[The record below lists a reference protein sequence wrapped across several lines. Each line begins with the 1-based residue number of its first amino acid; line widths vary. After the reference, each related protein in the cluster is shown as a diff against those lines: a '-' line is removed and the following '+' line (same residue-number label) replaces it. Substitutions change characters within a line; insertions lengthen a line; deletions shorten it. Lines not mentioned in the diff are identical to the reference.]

1 MKATAV
7 NGKGEQQSPSSGW
20 KVLSVMS
27 LAILAACGGG
37 GGGGGGDS
45 GSTSGSGGSAEQPA
59 GGTTTSLTIDALPT
73 GTHALYVNVNS
84 SWADL
89 NTAATAVG
97 GAPVMGWNLRDVSK
111 TMVAGMKVAFFGV
124 SDLCDSDAAN
134 GPVVSG
140 ADAEF
145 ENAQSLT
152 GVAATATRAD
162 LRWTPSGA
170 TSVCSAAAQNLTGPN
185 WIFVNPADSGG
196 GIGMLTQVGPDL
208 KGNTPFLKATTS
220 SGTDGNGY
228 NANGLANFVAFR
240 QAWNSAN
247 AIRPWVATSDGSTVD
262 ARVFSRQSMGAADV
276 GSAPGATVQVKQQIM
291 VSLINTECQKGTQRP
306 CQIQY
311 LFNTAAVRTGV
322 SDWASYSPATQG
334 RVWFD
339 KAQAGLPIVAGLVP
353 AQGKS
358 VVDTDSGLT
367 LYSSAG
373 QESQHAAFS
382 GQPFD
387 LRISFV
393 QLLNAARIVAARE
406 LGVSPSVVTDT
417 QMAARWTSQWDQ
429 PSSWTLV
436 AGTFGHEIY
445 NDASSTVHSHIGGGL
460 QSLYVGP
467 VN

>member
-1 MKATAV
+1 MKATVSNGQGERKSLSLGWVTLSLMGLAV
-7 NGKGEQQSPSSGW
+7 
-20 KVLSVMS
+20 LT
-27 LAILAACGGG
+27 ACGGG
-37 GGGGGGDS
+37 GGGSTSSSSS
-45 GSTSGSGGSAEQPA
+45 GSTEQA
-59 GGTTTSLTIDALPT
+59 TGGTTTPTTTTLTVDALPT
-73 GTHALYVNVNS
+73 GTHALYVNVDS

-89 NTAATAVG
+89 NTAAAAVG
-97 GAPVMGWNLRDVSK
+97 GTPVMGWNLRDTSK

-124 SDLCDSDAAN
+124 SNLCDSDAAN
-134 GPVVSG
+134 GPVVAG
-140 ADAEF
+140 TDTDFAA
-145 ENAQSLT
+145 AQALT
-152 GVAATATRAD
+152 GVAASATSAD

-170 TSVCSAAAQNLTGPN
+170 TTVCSTAAQSLTGPN

-196 GIGMLTQVGPDL
+196 GIGMLTQAGPDL
-208 KGNTPFLKATTS
+208 AGNTPFLQTTTS

-228 NANGLANFVAFR
+228 NANGLGNFVAFR
-240 QAWNSAN
+240 QAWNSTN
-247 AIRPWVATSDGSTVD
+247 AIRPWQATSDGSTVD

-276 GSAPGATVQVKQQIM
+276 GSTSGTTVQVKQQIM

-322 SDWASYSPATQG
+322 SDWASYSPATKG

-339 KAQAGLPIVAGLVP
+339 AAQSGLPIVAGLVP

-382 GQPFD
+382 NQPFD
-387 LRISFV
+387 LRISFA
-393 QLLNAARIVAARE
+393 QLLNAARIIAARE
-406 LGVSPSVVTDT
+406 LNVSPSTVTDT
-417 QMAARWTSQWDQ
+417 QMATRWTSQWDQ

-445 NDASSTVHSHIGGGL
+445 NDASGTVHSHIGGGF
-460 QSLYVGP
+460 QSLYIGP